1 MDNVGTYT
9 YSPYKVLWKEQTG
22 SMSAVVVSTYFES
35 IPDADREL
43 FAEDKPVVVDSKVLM
58 LDVYEEMEA
67 YFVCGIINSPSVI
80 EVVDGYAISTNRGI
94 DVLKY
99 IAIPQYDSG
108 NSIHANIAGISKN
121 IHVKMRNTAGKEDI
135 SSLEEELDKKVHKLF
150 S

>member
-1 MDNVGTYT
+1 
-9 YSPYKVLWKEQTG
+9 
-22 SMSAVVVSTYFES
+22 
-35 IPDADREL
+35 
-43 FAEDKPVVVDSKVLM
+43 
-58 LDVYEEMEA
+58 MEA
-67 YFVCGIINSPSVI
+67 YFVSGIINSPSVI

-121 IHVKMRNTAGKEDI
+121 IHVKMRNTAGKADI